1 MHNFDQT
8 LRESAYAIVALS
20 SLVFISESEVKN
32 FVEQE
37 VQKVELEINM
47 HARECEL
54 CNLFD

>member
-1 MHNFDQT
+1 MQTFDQT
-8 LRESAYAIVALS
+8 VYESAYAVVALS
-20 SLVFISESEVKN
+20 ALVFISESEVKN

-37 VQKVELEINM
+37 VQKVELEMNM

>member
-1 MHNFDQT
+1 MQNFDQT

-20 SLVFISESEVKN
+20 PLVFISESEVKN

-37 VQKVELEINM
+37 VQKIELEINM